1 MGELGKISS
10 KFILCDLV
18 RNSHDQSVLK
28 SIDVTRRNLVL
39 TTVRAERV
47 KEIFG
52 INEKIIIV
60 SYDVK
65 NHLHLGDCYLPRPSP
80 R

>member
-1 MGELGKISS
+1 M
-10 KFILCDLV
+10 CDLV

-65 NHLHLGDCYLPRPSP
+65 NYLHLGDCYLPRPSP